1 MSEKNKME
9 VFMLKK
15 ILFIVISLLFLTFI
29 MWGCEKAGKETKE
42 MEQQEQMETV
52 PDTGMVDTTAVDTSQ
67 SDSM

>member
-1 MSEKNKME
+1 
-9 VFMLKK
+9 MLKK

-29 MWGCEKAGKETKE
+29 MWGCGKAGEETKE

-67 SDSM
+67 TVSM